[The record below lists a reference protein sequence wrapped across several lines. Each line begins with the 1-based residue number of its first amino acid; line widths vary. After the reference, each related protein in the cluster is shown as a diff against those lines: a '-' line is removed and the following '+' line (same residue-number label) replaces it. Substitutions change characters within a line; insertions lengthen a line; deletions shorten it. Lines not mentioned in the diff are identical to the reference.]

1 MDGLLQVK
9 KVQCDNF
16 RIKYYII
23 CSKKDSKGLV
33 SNLNGCSRLMDSASI
48 ENDVMWNWFQSTFD
62 EEWFMYHY
70 DNKCYKEYVLKKT
83 LKNKV
88 AV

>member
-33 SNLNGCSRLMDSASI
+33 SNLINGCSRLMDSASI
-48 ENDVMWNWFQSTFD
+48 QNDVM
-62 EEWFMYHY
+62 
-70 DNKCYKEYVLKKT
+70 
-83 LKNKV
+83 
-88 AV
+88 